1 MWNKAKRKLDQ
12 FRDNT
17 PLNIN
22 YHVSCCIIPLNV
34 YYVDE
39 LGDYLQNNF
48 SKARNGNRISYNFIR
63 GEGALDIAKT
73 PMSLREEVWK
83 KLSEDHVVSNV
94 LKELPVLDYGD
105 MKGHLDYWDPVR
117 KLDWRKTF
125 PDIVK
130 HFK

>member
-1 MWNKAKRKLDQ
+1 MWNKAKRNLEQ

-22 YHVSCCIIPLNV
+22 YHVNCCIIPLNV

-48 SKARNGNRISYNFIR
+48 SHARNGNRVSYNFIR

-73 PMSLREEVWK
+73 PMGLREQVWK
-83 KLSEDHVVSNV
+83 KIGEDHVVSKV
-94 LKELPVLDYGD
+94 LKEVPVLDYGD
-105 MKGHLDYWDPVR
+105 MLGHLSFWDPIR
-117 KLDWRKTF
+117 KLDWQKTF
-125 PDIVK
+125 PDIVEY
-130 HFK
+130 FK